1 MKISKTKA
9 KNPSEAHASPLYY
22 SLDTCNPE
30 FPAQITLRL
39 IPEPEQVS
47 SLDPSSAGQIMPL
60 VCAPLGL
67 GVGKNQTFA
76 GGMDGI

>member
-9 KNPSEAHASPLYY
+9 KNPSEAHASPLYH